1 MTAKNKQRRETD
13 NDEIQGS
20 FDCVWRKSAPDSAQD
35 DGEKQATAGSF
46 GFAQDRLFDCVTHDE
61 TVSHSAQDD
70 NFVMCARCGQEP
82 MKRA

>member
-1 MTAKNKQRRETD
+1 MTAKSKQRRETD

-35 DGEKQATAGSF
+35 DNYCWAALRMTAKNR
-46 GFAQDRLFDCVTHDE
+46 D
-61 TVSHSAQDD
+61 
-70 NFVMCARCGQEP
+70 GQEP